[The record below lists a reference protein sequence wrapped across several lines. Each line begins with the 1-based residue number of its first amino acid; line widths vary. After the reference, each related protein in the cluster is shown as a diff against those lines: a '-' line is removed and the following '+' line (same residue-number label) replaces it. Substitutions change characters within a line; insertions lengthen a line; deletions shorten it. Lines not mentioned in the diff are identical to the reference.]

1 MVTLIVGKCLD
12 AAQSGLKK
20 SGIATLNLRVIR
32 ASEPIAVMRIPQV
45 VQDVENYVV
54 DSVIIMIGNLVYDI
68 GSIIGISGNTP
79 NTNTDAIQQAALKK
93 I

>member
-12 AAQSGLKK
+12 AAQTGLKK
-20 SGIATLNLRVIR
+20 SGIEKLNLRVIR
-32 ASEPIAVMRIPQV
+32 ASEPIAGMRIPQV
-45 VQDVENYVV
+45 VQDIENYVV

-68 GSIIGISGNTP
+68 GGIIGISGSTP
-79 NTNTDAIQQAALKK
+79 NTNTDTIQQAALKK

>member
-20 SGIATLNLRVIR
+20 SGIETLNLRVIW
-32 ASEPIAVMRIPQV
+32 ASEPIAGMRIPQV

>member
-20 SGIATLNLRVIR
+20 SGIETLNLRVIR
-32 ASEPIAVMRIPQV
+32 ASEPIAGMRIPQV

-54 DSVIIMIGNLVYDI
+54 DSVIIMIGNLFYDI
-68 GSIIGISGNTP
+68 GSIIEISGNTP
-79 NTNTDAIQQAALKK
+79 NTNTIGLTGGNKS
-93 I
+93 